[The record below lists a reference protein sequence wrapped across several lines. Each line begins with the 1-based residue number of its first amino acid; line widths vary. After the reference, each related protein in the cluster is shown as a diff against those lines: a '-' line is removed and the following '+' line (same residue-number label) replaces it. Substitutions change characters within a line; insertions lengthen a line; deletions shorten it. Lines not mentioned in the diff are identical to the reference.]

1 MKNLDRFAELLD
13 IKKEKYLIHNG
24 IIWKIYKKMIQPLGP
39 ANYDYSITRKEARNI
54 LIKLGGILIRWTNGF
69 IEDKST
75 EWYSVICDIF
85 IPLEKLKSKN
95 RSEIRRGL
103 RNCKVKKVDA
113 EFIARNGFE
122 VFINAIRGYRRVNI
136 PKISRDQFYH
146 THLIHKSFD
155 DIIHYWG
162 VFHKEKLIAYSQ
174 NYIYAPIEVNYSTIK
189 FHPDFLKLYPSYS
202 LIYKMNE
209 FYLKNKRFRYVNDG
223 WRSIFHQSNIQSFL
237 EKKFSFK
244 KAYSNLHIIYK
255 PSLHIFIS
263 NTYCFRNVLA
273 IINPRLKALYFME
286 EARRK
291 K

>member
-39 ANYDYSITRKEARNI
+39 ANYDCSITCKEARNI
-54 LIKLGGILIRWTNGF
+54 STKLGGILIRWTNGF

-75 EWYSVICDIF
+75 EWYSVICDKF
-85 IPLEKLKSKN
+85 IPL
-95 RSEIRRGL
+95 
-103 RNCKVKKVDA
+103 
-113 EFIARNGFE
+113 
-122 VFINAIRGYRRVNI
+122 
-136 PKISRDQFYH
+136 
-146 THLIHKSFD
+146 
-155 DIIHYWG
+155 
-162 VFHKEKLIAYSQ
+162 EKLIAYSQ
-174 NYIYAPIEVNYSTIK
+174 NYIYAPTEANYSTIK
-189 FHPDFLKLYPSYS
+189 FHPDFLKLYPSYA

-209 FYLKNKRFRYVNDG
+209 FYLKNKRFGYVNDG
-223 WRSIFHQSNIQSFL
+223 WRSIFHQSNMQSFL

-263 NTYCFRNVLA
+263 NTYCFRNMLA